1 MMACRAR
8 FLVVF
13 GLAASNP
20 KLTEQGFQTVFRLF
34 GRDDLQGRMGGDLL
48 ADRFGGKPIAI
59 VHDGRVFGQGLAEM
73 AKKRLNQRGITEAMF
88 EAIEFGQ
95 VDYSDVIQ
103 KMQTMGIEVLYY
115 GGLKYE
121 AGLILRQAHDRGYE
135 LQLVAGDTM
144 GGEDFALIAGPAND
158 GTLFTSPPIPMANP
172 EAIAL
177 AKRFESKGFSGKSGP
192 FRAYASVQVWAR
204 AVERAGT
211 SVPSAVAETLRASQ
225 FDTVLGSIGFDQKGD
240 VTGANTF
247 VWYVWKGGELKPLE
261 EPANH

>member
-240 VTGANTF
+240 VTGSNTF